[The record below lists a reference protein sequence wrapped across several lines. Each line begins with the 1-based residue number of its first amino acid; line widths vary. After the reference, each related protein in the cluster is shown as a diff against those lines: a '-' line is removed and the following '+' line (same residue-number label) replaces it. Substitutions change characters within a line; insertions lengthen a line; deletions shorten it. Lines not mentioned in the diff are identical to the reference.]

1 MLYLWLG
8 LLVSMFGFS
17 TPTFA
22 QQICCPRGCSQDAN
36 RCVFNGTTRTC
47 ASIACPGTS
56 QGTPGGVGPGQPGVT
71 FPGVPC
77 TSTYETQ
84 SARDMATNQCVA
96 ALTANAQ
103 LWGCLFEDDAGR
115 AEDQRTG
122 LTCAARQAALAMQC
136 RARCAAYITS
146 VVTCRGSTENWQQA
160 FGDIGGI
167 SYGHAR
173 IDRCGPPLRT
183 SLRNLIR
190 TPPSNPQTQRSHR

>member
-22 QQICCPRGCSQDAN
+22 QPQFCCPRGCSADAN

-47 ASIACPGTS
+47 ASIACPG
-56 QGTPGGVGPGQPGVT
+56 GTGES
-71 FPGVPC
+71 FPGVSC
-77 TSTYETQ
+77 TSVYQTQ
-84 SARDMATNQCVA
+84 SERDAGTNLCVA
-96 ALTANAQ
+96 RLTANYQ
-103 LWGCLFEDDAGR
+103 FWICTFEGDAGR

-122 LTCAARQAALAMQC
+122 LSCAARQAALAMQC
-136 RARCAAYITS
+136 RARCAAYVTS
-146 VVTCRGSTENWQQA
+146 VITCRSSTEDWQQA

-167 SYGHAR
+167 SYGFAR

-190 TPPSNPQTQRSHR
+190 TPPSNLQTQRSHR